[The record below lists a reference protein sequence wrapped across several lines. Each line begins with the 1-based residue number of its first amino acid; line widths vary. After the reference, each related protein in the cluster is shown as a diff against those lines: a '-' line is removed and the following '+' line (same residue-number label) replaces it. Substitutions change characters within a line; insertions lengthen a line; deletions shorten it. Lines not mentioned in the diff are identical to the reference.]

1 MGSNREREM
10 AVKKG
15 TSLSPFLL
23 RIPEGG
29 SHSRIESHS
38 WGAKGRAVDRGAGN
52 GTQHRLAARG
62 GRNISGVGGGRVSRT
77 SFSQNLAHS
86 RNLVKVGWINEG
98 GKKPQ
103 KT

>member
-1 MGSNREREM
+1 M
-10 AVKKG
+10 AAKKG
-15 TSLSPFLL
+15 TSLSPFFLH
-23 RIPEGG
+23 IPEGG

-38 WGAKGRAVDRGAGN
+38 WGARGRAGDRRGGN
-52 GTQHRLAARG
+52 GAQHRLAARG
-62 GRNISGVGGGRVSRT
+62 GRSIFGVGGGRVSRT

-86 RNLVKVGWINEG
+86 RNVINDGWINEG

>member
-1 MGSNREREM
+1 VGSNREREM

-23 RIPEGG
+23 QIPEGG
-29 SHSRIESHS
+29 SPSRIESHS